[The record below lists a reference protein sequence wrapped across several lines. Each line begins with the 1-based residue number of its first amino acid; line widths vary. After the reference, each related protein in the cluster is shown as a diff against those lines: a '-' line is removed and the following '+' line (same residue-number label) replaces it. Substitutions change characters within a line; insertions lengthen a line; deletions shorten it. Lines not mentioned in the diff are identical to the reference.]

1 MSNVVKLD
9 TAIVDNKAWRLV
21 EEINELAQKQNAIWQ
36 QWAAVENEIYGKTQL
51 FDKLFSKFVKRN
63 NYQNVPR
70 IWCEFTSLVEP
81 TINDD
86 GDIVYYYDKQRLEES
101 E

>member
-1 MSNVVKLD
+1 M
-9 TAIVDNKAWRLV
+9 
-21 EEINELAQKQNAIWQ
+21 
-36 QWAAVENEIYGKTQL
+36 

-86 GDIVYYYDKQRLEES
+86 GDIVYYYDKQKLEES
-101 E
+101 D

>member
-36 QWAAVENEIYGKTQL
+36 QWAEVENDIYGKTQM

-70 IWCEFTSLVEP
+70 ICVSSLHLLNP
-81 TINDD
+81 QSMTTGI
-86 GDIVYYYDKQRLEES
+86 
-101 E
+101 